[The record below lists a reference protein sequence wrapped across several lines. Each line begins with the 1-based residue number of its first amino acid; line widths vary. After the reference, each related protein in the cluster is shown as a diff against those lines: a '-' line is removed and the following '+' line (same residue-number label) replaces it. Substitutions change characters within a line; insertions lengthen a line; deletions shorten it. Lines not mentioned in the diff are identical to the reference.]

1 MQRFF
6 RANILREV
14 IFMPYKFIRHI
25 LLLYPAAGIIVRI
38 FIARAVPQR
47 TCTGVMRVAQMLWH
61 RALHRTS
68 FFTRTEN
75 CRAAGVAFWCIC
87 YIAHG
92 LRQRQ
97 LCFRQAYKMCSLRRG
112 ISHNKRHR
120 VSIAHIFC
128 RADNNAPRNKTH
140 VLAAF
145 QHLCQIVQ
153 RRVRV

>member
-47 TCTGVMRVAQMLWH
+47 TCTEVMRVAQMLWH
-61 RALHRTS
+61 RALHRTR

-75 CRAAGVAFWCIC
+75 CRAAGVAFWGIG

-97 LCFRQAYKMCSLRRG
+97 LCFRQAYKMGSLRRG
-112 ISHNKRHR
+112 ISALPTSSAAQITMRRAIKRTSSPLS
-120 VSIAHIFC
+120 SISA
-128 RADNNAPRNKTH
+128 R
-140 VLAAF
+140 
-145 QHLCQIVQ
+145 
-153 RRVRV
+153 